1 MKSKMNLN
9 SEHLLELAA
18 LEINTIWRMQYFFW
32 YCLNTT
38 VCEYWHSKCISTEI
52 CLAALNVVGG
62 KLKVRFH
69 LPAKQLFILTW
80 EKKLWL
86 DISFSSTCFYHYW
99 EHLKNDNKIDY
110 YLT

>member
-18 LEINTIWRMQYFFW
+18 LEINTIWRMQYFFR

-38 VCEYWHSKCISTEI
+38 VCKYWHSKCISTEI
-52 CLAALNVVGG
+52 CLAALNVGG

-80 EKKLWL
+80 EKSYDYIYLSPPHVS
-86 DISFSSTCFYHYW
+86 IITGNI
-99 EHLKNDNKIDY
+99 LKTIIR
-110 YLT
+110 LTII